1 MWSSCSS
8 VFRRQASEVWIK
20 VILIINIY
28 YYYYYYYYYYSRDA
42 LDVFS
47 HLSEEERS
55 VLLEYPVHRLGQL
68 LTGEGGK
75 EIELQLQPEAPLED
89 DNEDNEGISTR
100 GEGIREEEGDDELEN
115 EENECSAAK
124 KRRIEEEPALPLAL
138 TPTGE
143 DEVW

>member
-1 MWSSCSS
+1 M
-8 VFRRQASEVWIK
+8 
-20 VILIINIY
+20 
-28 YYYYYYYYYYSRDA
+28 
-42 LDVFS
+42 
-47 HLSEEERS
+47 
-55 VLLEYPVHRLGQL
+55 LEYPVHRLGQL

-100 GEGIREEEGDDELEN
+100 GDDIREEEGEDEL
-115 EENECSAAK
+115 ENECSAAK

-143 DEVW
+143 DEV